1 MTTQSLTQFS
11 QEVGRSRDTVSKAIA
26 SLGLTVPKP
35 SPGKPTELSVT
46 VQDALRTHFGA
57 YPQVGHIREA
67 PSVQQIDPRVIT
79 ALERIHKGNLEAHQ
93 TTQMQVTGLKN
104 HVGSLQSEV
113 ETLTELLT
121 ELRADL
127 AESRQALPEVYAPKR
142 PLSVAPMAI
151 AAAVLIGLVGVWA
164 TWQSPHTEPD
174 GERPNPAHA
183 ELYQ

>member
-57 YPQVGHIREA
+57 YPQVQTEQRPE
-67 PSVQQIDPRVIT
+67 PQIDPRVIT
-79 ALERIHKGNLEAHQ
+79 ALQRIHKGNLEAHQ

-127 AESRQALPEVYAPKR
+127 AESRQVLPEVYAPKR

-151 AAAVLIGLVGVWA
+151 AAAMLVGLVGVWF
-164 TWQSPHTEPD
+164 TWQSPHPQDDRTPD
-174 GERPNPAHA
+174 PAHA